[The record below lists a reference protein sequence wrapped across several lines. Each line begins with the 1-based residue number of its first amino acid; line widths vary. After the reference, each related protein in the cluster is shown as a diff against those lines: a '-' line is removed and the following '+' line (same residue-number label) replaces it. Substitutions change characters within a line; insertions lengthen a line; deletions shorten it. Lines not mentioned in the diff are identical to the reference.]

1 LRNHAPDIASIDL
14 FVVPTIGF
22 DLLYAFVIVRLDRRD
37 LVWINVTTNPTAE
50 WVARQITRHFWDE
63 APHYLIRDR
72 DRTYGSVVTRRLCAM
87 GIRDKPRMRTTAFGE
102 APAADRWP
110 RSRFDDGRAGVLTRP
125 MQHPE
130 LHTSAS
136 VDGVPAIINGV
147 ITAAGWVSYVRPL
160 IYFGSFGALG
170 GFAFWVARYGPAP
183 SEKPRRPP
191 IVHELLEPSSGIQ

>member
-1 LRNHAPDIASIDL
+1 MADVRHLKGIVNA
-14 FVVPTIGF
+14 VPIPVNRACG
-22 DLLYAFVIVRLDRRD
+22 
-37 LVWINVTTNPTAE
+37 
-50 WVARQITRHFWDE
+50 
-63 APHYLIRDR
+63 
-72 DRTYGSVVTRRLCAM
+72 
-87 GIRDKPRMRTTAFGE
+87 
-102 APAADRWP
+102 
-110 RSRFDDGRAGVLTRP
+110 RSNRVGP

-147 ITAAGWVSYVRPL
+147 ITAAGWVSYVQPL

-170 GFAFWVARYGPAP
+170 GFTFWGARYGPAP